1 MPKLKDYKILAPF
14 TADELI
20 NNANAL
26 LRDIP
31 NAQIQKRTLRFYS
44 SQALLPPPK
53 GPRSKAQYG
62 YEHLV
67 ILVAL
72 RVFKH
77 LGLKLERIE
86 AIIRSQLAE
95 GIEKLEETV
104 QQYLDRHHE
113 QMYESSFYNVSE
125 GFLCDASEDLMQ
137 AALIEDLDSYLPFDE
152 QPPQERGFMGVVSN
166 LLGRRDVSPKPE
178 PKVEVKKKM
187 RVELAP
193 DITLEFPE
201 YMPLRT
207 AVRKAYAKLQKLLD
221 QLG

>member
-104 QQYLDRHHE
+104 QQYLDRCHE
-113 QMYESSFYNVSE
+113 QVYETGIPLISDHLADVAH
-125 GFLCDASEDLMQ
+125 DALMFEERQ
-137 AALIEDLDSYLPFDE
+137 FAA
-152 QPPQERGFMGVVSN
+152 RGFVGVVSN

>member
-104 QQYLDRHHE
+104 QQYLDKVKVQEE
-113 QMYESSFYNVSE
+113 QHLLVSE
-125 GFLCDASEDLMQ
+125 NHDIEASAYDIPQFVRRPSTLG
-137 AALIEDLDSYLPFDE
+137 AFFGISGHLI
-152 QPPQERGFMGVVSN
+152 PPQAPHSKN
-166 LLGRRDVSPKPE
+166 E
-178 PKVEVKKKM
+178 PKLNVKKKM
-187 RVELAP
+187 RVELEP